1 MVTLMTTASVHKG
14 EGADH
19 EQRHIPRLSVLFLTA
34 VIVVTFF
41 LIGCGGGVSTTDA
54 QPSGVP
60 AGTGT
65 ATLTWTAPT
74 TNMDG
79 TPLTTLAGYN
89 VYYGTTPGVY
99 TSLVIGDVNSYQIVG
114 LTKGQTYYFT
124 VTAYDTSGNESDYAP
139 VASKLIS

>member
-1 MVTLMTTASVHKG
+1 MAALMTTAPVHK
-14 EGADH
+14 EVDR
-19 EQRHIPRLSVLFLTA
+19 EQRQIPRLHMLLLAALLIVTSALF
-34 VIVVTFF
+34 
-41 LIGCGGGVSTTDA
+41 GCGGGVSTADV
-54 QPSGVP
+54 QPSGGVP

-74 TNMDG
+74 TNVDG
-79 TPLTTLAGYN
+79 TPLTTLAGYK

-124 VTAYDTSGNESDYAP
+124 VTAYDTYGNESDYAP